1 MHRSRIILVEDHKPS
16 QAAYNALLEPEFQ
29 VVGVLDDASRLL
41 PHVSDTQPAIV
52 ILDVSLPGK
61 SGFEAAREL
70 RQYFPHVF
78 IIFLTTNPAPE
89 YVEEAFALG
98 ASAYVLKVFAVAD
111 LPAAVR
117 SVLSGRRFTSPFLLR
132 DDTERQ

>member
-16 QAAYNALLEPEFQ
+16 QAAYNAFLEPEFEI
-29 VVGVLDDASRLL
+29 VGVLDNASRHR
-41 PHVSDTQPAIV
+41 PHVSDTQPDLV
-52 ILDVSLPGK
+52 ILDVSLLGK
-61 SGFEAAREL
+61 SGFEAAYES

-117 SVLSGRRFTSPFLLR
+117 SVLSGRRLLPR
-132 DDTERQ
+132 FC

>member
-1 MHRSRIILVEDHKPS
+1 VTSSHRPELLQGDRGLGLVGYS
-16 QAAYNALLEPEFQ
+16 SWA
-29 VVGVLDDASRLL
+29 
-41 PHVSDTQPAIV
+41 V

-61 SGFEAAREL
+61 SGFEVAREL
-70 RQYFPHVF
+70 RQYFPRVF

-132 DDTERQ
+132 DDAECQ